1 MRQIDTDTNS
11 LVRRIIRRPLPL
23 KSILA
28 LVACSLMLVAA
39 TACSATGAGGA
50 SSGGAGGGTIT
61 VKPTPPP
68 PFQTPGPLGAPEA
81 GHGVPAIA
89 PTTSGVPAFTTD
101 DMSKYGL
108 GHALPGTIGSGGTPS
123 VSRDAFL
130 KSQDLA
136 LLLGG
141 PTGQPDE
148 TLLGYL
154 EEKGDFTFGG
164 PTPDSPLHFPYA
176 FQVFDARSGNLLFWG
191 GLDKPTPNTP
201 PPTPT
206 PAPSQQPTPTATT
219 PPQPIVKFSA
229 SPTGFKQACDGTLGQ
244 LSTLKVTLDNTG
256 SNVDVGYQ
264 VINIGTS
271 PNGKEPWAAASPA
284 SGTVAAGK
292 SASLTLTP
300 VKDLCTQFKDG
311 TPVSFT
317 ASIKLTSGGT
327 GTTVISDSVTP
338 FIIS

>member
-1 MRQIDTDTNS
+1 LNS
-11 LVRRIIRRPLPL
+11 L
-23 KSILA
+23 LA
-28 LVACSLMLVAA
+28 LVACALMLVAV
-39 TACSATGAGGA
+39 TACGTAGGA
-50 SSGGAGGGTIT
+50 STGAAGGGTIT
-61 VKPTPPP
+61 VRPTPPP

-89 PTTSGVPAFTTD
+89 PTASGVPAFTTD

-130 KSQDLA
+130 QSQDLA
-136 LLLGG
+136 RLLGG
-141 PTGQPDE
+141 PTGQPDG

-191 GLDKPTPNTP
+191 GLDTPTPNTP

-206 PAPSQQPTPTATT
+206 APPSQQPTPTATT
-219 PPQPIVKFSA
+219 PPQPVVKFSA
-229 SPTGFKQACDGTLGQ
+229 SPTGFKQTCDIKQGPLPALT
-244 LSTLKVTLDNTG
+244 VTLDNTG
-256 SNVDVGYQ
+256 SNVDVGYK
-264 VINIGTS
+264 VTNFDNA
-271 PNGKEPWAAASPA
+271 PNGTEPWAAASPA

-292 SASLTLTP
+292 SAQLTLTP
-300 VKDLCTQFKDG
+300 AKDLCTLFKG
-311 TPVSFT
+311 SPVNLS
-317 ASIKLTSGGT
+317 ASIVLTSGGT
-327 GTTVISDSVTP
+327 GTTQITDSVTP
-338 FIIS
+338 AT